1 VIELEGLS
9 KAFRRTRVI
18 DKLSLKVEAGE
29 RVALIGANGAGKTT
43 LIRCVLGEYVAEGQV
58 RVFGLDPRACRS
70 DVLRRIG
77 FVPQLPPPL
86 KMTVSDLVGFA
97 CGVSAAETGRVT
109 AVAAELGLDLAE
121 ISGRPFVKLSGGQKQ
136 KLLIAIA
143 LGRDASLL
151 ILDEPTANLDPVA
164 RQKFF
169 RLLAERRD
177 DTMIMSSHRVD
188 EVAALVTRVIE
199 MDRGAISFDQ
209 RLAEDRLNSAMMR
222 VRVEMSLVEPAFAS
236 ALAHWGFSGDGG
248 GRVWSGEVAGPDR
261 LRFLCLL
268 SHYAGSILSTSLDE
282 AAPAETP
289 NVPASLNV

>member
-1 VIELEGLS
+1 MIEIDGLS
-9 KAFRRTRVI
+9 KAFRKSKVI
-18 DKLSLKVEAGE
+18 DQLSLKVGAGE

-43 LIRCVLGEYVAEGQV
+43 LIRCLLGEYVAEGEV
-58 RVFGLDPRACRS
+58 RVFELDPRVYRS

-97 CGVSAAETGRVT
+97 CGVSAAESGRVG
-109 AVAAELGLDLAE
+109 AVARELGLDLCE

-143 LGRDASLL
+143 LGRDTSLL
-151 ILDEPTANLDPVA
+151 ILDEPAANLDPVA

-169 RLLAERRD
+169 RLLAERPN

-199 MDRGAISFDQ
+199 MDRGVISLDQ
-209 RLAEDRLNSAMMR
+209 RLAEDRLNSATMR
-222 VRVEMSLVEPAFAS
+222 VRVEMSVSEPAFAS
-236 ALAHWGFSGDGG
+236 ALAQWGFCGDGG

-268 SHYAGSILSTSLDE
+268 SHYSGSIFSTSLDE
-282 AAPAETP
+282 AVPVETP
-289 NVPASLNV
+289 HATATVNV

>member
-1 VIELEGLS
+1 VIEIEGLS
-9 KAFRRTRVI
+9 KAFRKSKVI
-18 DKLSLKVEAGE
+18 DQLSLEVGAGE

-43 LIRCVLGEYVAEGQV
+43 LIRCVLGEYVAEGKV

-97 CGVSAAETGRVT
+97 CGVSAAEAGRVG
-109 AVAAELGLDLAE
+109 AVARELGLDLSE

-143 LGRDASLL
+143 LGRDTNLL
-151 ILDEPTANLDPVA
+151 ILDEPAANLDPVA

-169 RLLAERRD
+169 RLLAERPN

-199 MDRGAISFDQ
+199 MDRGVISFDQ
-209 RLAEDRLNSAMMR
+209 HLAEDRLNSAPMR
-222 VRVEMSLVEPAFAS
+222 VRVEMSLIEPAFAA
-236 ALAHWGFSGDGG
+236 ALAQWGFSGDGG
-248 GRVWSGEVAGPDR
+248 GRVWSGEVASPDR

-268 SHYAGSILSTSLDE
+268 SHYSGSIFSTSLDE
-282 AAPAETP
+282 AEPVEPPHATAT
-289 NVPASLNV
+289 VDV